1 MLLWLCTLASW
12 PSSLR
17 AECPVTATGV
27 CTPGVEETIVIT
39 ETESIEYE
47 ADGHTVTTET
57 TTTTTTVTTTNE
69 DSGDILDGSSGFVQ
83 PRYEG
88 DMDQDWGGQG
98 PATMPSGNSCYELGS
113 DKCAQ
118 ITGSGNTTSTQG
130 VSGMGTTFIQTVDI
144 SSLDVKN
151 GGRTNYSIKV
161 DKRDA
166 DDRIYMHITG
176 KNGNTSV
183 FSGTDILSESGVT
196 SGYQEYTGGF
206 DFAGTI
212 TRLTIEIGGRDIS
225 LAIGPLFD
233 DVRVNVLY
241 NVVSTIVTQQIT
253 TIEMWIAY
261 GGSTETEV
269 IDIVENIFEHND
281 VVIDTP
287 QDDYFFEP
295 EFDEPD
301 MEVSYETVEMEM
313 EMDYQMDFEMEMPVM
328 EVEFEMPEITVEEVN
343 VASVELEMEMEL
355 EMEIE
360 MPDLE
365 LPEPDMEM
373 PEMDMEMPDTEPE
386 MTEEIEVAPEPDT
399 MEPEVEAEP
408 EMEETANETE
418 PEPESEP
425 EVEAEPEPVDEA
437 SEEDTTEPEADT
449 EEEPEPKESVSEA
462 EENEEQPEDMEEPED
477 KGEAE
482 EKPVKKPESKK
493 EKAAKKI
500 VKKMGDKGRYDST
513 NQLKTLIVM
522 QVLGDTKTFFESQ
535 KQLEDRLDFFTDYMI
550 PDSDIQNNN
559 IAQWYLFGGSD
570 GMMNDMIE
578 LQWQK

>member
-1 MLLWLCTLASW
+1 LSC
-12 PSSLR
+12 SSR
-17 AECPVTATGV
+17 AECPVTATGL

-47 ADGHTVTTET
+47 ADGHTVTTT
-57 TTTTTTVTTTNE
+57 TTTDTTTVTVTNE
-69 DSGDILDGSSGFVQ
+69 DSGNILDGDAGYVI

-98 PATMPSGNSCYELGS
+98 PANMPSGNNCYALGS

-118 ITGSGNTTSTQG
+118 ITGSGNTTSTMG

-144 SSLDVKN
+144 SELDIEN

-166 DDRIYMHITG
+166 QDRIVMHITG

-183 FSGTDILSESGVT
+183 FAGTDILSESGVS
-196 SGYQEYTGGF
+196 SGYQQYTGGF

-212 TRLTIEIGGRDIS
+212 TKLTIEISGRDIN

-233 DVRVNVLY
+233 DVEINVLY
-241 NVVSTIVTQQIT
+241 NVVSTIVTQSIT
-253 TIEMWIAY
+253 SVEMWVAY

-269 IDIVENIFEHND
+269 IDIVENIFDHND
-281 VVIDTP
+281 VIVP
-287 QDDYFFEP
+287 ESPGDDLFFEP

-301 MEVSYETVEMEM
+301 MEVSYETVKIEMEM
-313 EMDYQMDFEMEMPVM
+313 PSFEMDFEMELPEM
-328 EVEFEMPEITVEEVN
+328 EIEMPEVEVAVVEV
-343 VASVELEMEMEL
+343 EMEMEMEL
-355 EMEIE
+355 ELE
-360 MPDLE
+360 MPA
-365 LPEPDMEM
+365 P
-373 PEMDMEMPDTEPE
+373 EPE

-399 MEPEVEAEP
+399 IESEP
-408 EMEETANETE
+408 EMEEPVNEPE
-418 PEPESEP
+418 PEPESQP
-425 EVEAEPEPVDEA
+425 EAEAEPESVDE
-437 SEEDTTEPEADT
+437 STEEDSTESEANAEEESEPE
-449 EEEPEPKESVSEA
+449 ESVSEA
-462 EENEEQPEDMEEPED
+462 EENESEPSDMEEAED
-477 KGEAE
+477 KSEDDTD
-482 EKPVKKPESKK
+482 VKKPESKK

-550 PDSDIQNNN
+550 PDAELQNNN
-559 IAQWYLFGGSD
+559 TAQWFLFGGSNVKMD
-570 GMMNDMIE
+570 DMIMQ
-578 LQWQK
+578 QWQTGSE